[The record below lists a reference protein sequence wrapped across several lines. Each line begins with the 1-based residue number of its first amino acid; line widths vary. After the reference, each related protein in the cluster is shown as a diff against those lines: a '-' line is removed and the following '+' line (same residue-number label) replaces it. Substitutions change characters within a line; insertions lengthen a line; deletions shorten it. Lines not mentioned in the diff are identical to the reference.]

1 MVCFDYGST
10 DIKKIVQ
17 SHKSKCRKIA
27 DTIEERLV
35 NMVSLDVDVDEVT
48 DSGIACT
55 VKFPNGPLDLSVYV
69 MATVY
74 ADVTNGMK
82 IKYWKIR

>member
-1 MVCFDYGST
+1 
-10 DIKKIVQ
+10 
-17 SHKSKCRKIA
+17 
-27 DTIEERLV
+27 
-35 NMVSLDVDVDEVT
+35 MVSLDVDVDEVT